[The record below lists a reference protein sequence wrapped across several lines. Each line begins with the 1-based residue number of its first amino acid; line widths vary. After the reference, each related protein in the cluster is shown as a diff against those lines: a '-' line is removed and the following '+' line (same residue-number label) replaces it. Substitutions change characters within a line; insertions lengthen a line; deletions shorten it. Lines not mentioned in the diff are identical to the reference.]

1 MFISECSFGKP
12 GSGELPMAFDYESS
26 TREAYKDAQTAADYH
41 AAFTDPVTWKTF
53 RAHLIAKREKM
64 VVATFIEQIR
74 SRKVLDIPCGT
85 GKLANIFAEH
95 HCEVIGADIAPSM
108 LAIAKA
114 TYEQSLGDRAS
125 VEICDIEHSAA
136 RFADAGVDTVV
147 CLRLMHRVP
156 PEVRERALEAIA
168 QTAPRSIISFGIT
181 SSYHRVRKRVRNVV
195 FRESGR
201 RLCQETMV
209 GIRGEL
215 ERHFDIRSMRR
226 VAPALSEEV
235 VFLLES
241 RR

>member
-1 MFISECSFGKP
+1 
-12 GSGELPMAFDYESS
+12 MAFDYESS

-41 AAFTDPVTWKTF
+41 SAFTGHVTWKTF
-53 RAHLIAKREKM
+53 RAHFIAKREKI
-64 VVATFIEQIR
+64 VVATFIEQLG

-85 GKLANIFAEH
+85 GKLASVLAEH
-95 HCEVIGADIAPSM
+95 GCEVIGADIAPSM
-108 LAIAKA
+108 LAIAEA
-114 TYEQSLGDRAS
+114 TYERLLGDRGS
-125 VEICDIEHSAA
+125 VEICDIEDSAA

-156 PEVRERALEAIA
+156 PEVRDRALEAIA
-168 QTAPRSIISFGIT
+168 RTAPRSIVSFGIS

-195 FRESGR
+195 FGEPWR

-215 ERHFDIRSMRR
+215 ERHFEIRRMRR